1 MVLPVNMKKLI
12 SILIGT
18 RVLFIP
24 TASAAC
30 FVPAADP
37 CRLIGGCVCRN
48 DVFNAIPLIVDTLV
62 AVAAGVSIMFI
73 IVGAYQLLIS
83 AGEEGAIGKGKMS
96 IIFALVGLGITM
108 VSQTIV
114 AFAIAQFGGLQTSGD
129 PIFAFMGLAVR
140 AMTGTFNAVFVIMMI
155 FGGFKMA
162 FARGNA
168 DEFSKARGILIW
180 ACVGAICVNVARALV
195 NAVMNL
201 PI

>member
-12 SILIGT
+12 TLIIGA
-18 RVLFIP
+18 RALLIP
-24 TASAAC
+24 VSATAC
-30 FVPAADP
+30 NVPAADP
-37 CRLIGGCVCRN
+37 CRLIGGCTCQN
-48 DVFNAIPLIVDTLV
+48 EAINAIPLIVDTLV
-62 AVAAGVSIMFI
+62 AVAAGVSVMFI

-83 AGEEGAIGKGKMS
+83 TGEEGAIGKGKMS
-96 IIFALVGLGITM
+96 IIFALVGLGLTM

-129 PIFAFMGLAVR
+129 PIFSFMGLAVR

-155 FGGFKMA
+155 FGGFRMA
-162 FARGNA
+162 YARGNA

-180 ACVGAICVNVARALV
+180 ACIGAICVNVARAMV

>member
-1 MVLPVNMKKLI
+1 MVLPVNMK
-12 SILIGT
+12 ILIPLLIGA
-18 RVLFIP
+18 RALIIP
-24 TASAAC
+24 TSAAAR
-30 FVPAADP
+30 VDP
-37 CRLIGGCVCRN
+37 CGLIGGCAIQN
-48 DVFNAIPLIVDTLV
+48 EALNAVPLIVDTMV
-62 AVAAGVSIMFI
+62 AIAAGVSVMFI

-83 AGEEGAIGKGKMS
+83 SGEEGAIGKGKMS
-96 IIFALVGLGITM
+96 IIFALVGLGLTM

-129 PIFAFMGLAVR
+129 PIFSFMGLAVR
-140 AMTGTFNAVFVIMMI
+140 AMTGPFNAVFVIMMI

-162 FARGNA
+162 FARGSA

-180 ACVGAICVNVARALV
+180 ACIGAICVNVARAMV